1 MNKRIPKQYKE
12 LTKQSY
18 WSYLF

>member
-1 MNKRIPKQYKE
+1 MNKRMPKQYKE